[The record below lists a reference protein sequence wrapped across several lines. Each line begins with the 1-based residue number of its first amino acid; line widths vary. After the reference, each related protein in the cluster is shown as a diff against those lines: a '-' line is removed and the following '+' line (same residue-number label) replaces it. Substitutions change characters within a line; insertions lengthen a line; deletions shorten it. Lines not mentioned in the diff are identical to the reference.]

1 MDAFIA
7 VKGRVNVRVSPSTDI
22 DQKYVALKNNA
33 PFRSCITKINST
45 LIINAEDCITVMPM
59 YNLLEHSQNY
69 YMASGSL

>member
-1 MDAFIA
+1 MDAYIA
-7 VKGRVNVRVSPSTDI
+7 VKGRVNVRVSPNTDI

-45 LIINAEDCITVMPM
+45 LIVNAEDCNIVMSI

-69 YMASGSL
+69 YLASGSL